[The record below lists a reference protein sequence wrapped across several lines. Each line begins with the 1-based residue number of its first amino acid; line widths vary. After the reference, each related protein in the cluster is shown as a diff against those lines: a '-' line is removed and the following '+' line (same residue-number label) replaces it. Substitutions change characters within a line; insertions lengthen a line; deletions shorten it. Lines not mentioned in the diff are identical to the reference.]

1 MSLIL
6 SERKSILQ
14 GLASLMIISSMHL
27 KHGSPSPDNKIPA
40 DILFYVGWILYVWAL
55 GTRGDNKTVVP
66 NKLALAGLCVGAL
79 LLSIRMLR
87 DEKQKENEKLW
98 KGVFCSSWVGLGVLI
113 AFDKDWS
120 NRVLALA
127 GASLGLYATIRTIP
141 QARVSGNSD
150 HPGYS
155 MLAAGLGGM
164 LLGNT
169 LKAM

>member
-14 GLASLMIISSMHL
+14 GIASLMIISSMHL
-27 KHGSPSPDNKIPA
+27 KHGMPNKNNKVAA
-40 DILFYVGWILYVWAL
+40 DILFYVGWICYAWAL

-79 LLSIRMLR
+79 ILAIRMLR

-98 KGVFCSSWVGLGVLI
+98 KGVFCSSWVGLGVLV
-113 AFDKDWS
+113 AYDKDWS
-120 NRVLALA
+120 NRVLAIGGACLA
-127 GASLGLYATIRTIP
+127 LVATISVIP
-141 QARVSGNSD
+141 KARAAGMSD

-155 MLAAGLGGM
+155 MLATGLGGL

-169 LKAM
+169 LKAA